1 MSPKE
6 RGERRMRTGEKL
18 RSRKGTTIVEMMAA
32 VVIMVLLSMMLNTGF
47 GLLMNAYHSMTA
59 ASEAKTLL
67 SMAGNVATE
76 ELRFAARV
84 SPVANGIQYDSDSFE
99 GMVLK
104 TENGKL
110 VTVGPSG
117 TKQLL
122 AGGAYGAGDAFRLE
136 LASAAYDS
144 TGGVVTFTLKVKEGE
159 KIRAEREFQVR
170 CLNSWEE

>member
-1 MSPKE
+1 
-6 RGERRMRTGEKL
+6 MRTGEKL

-122 AGGAYGAGDAFRLE
+122 AGGAY
-136 LASAAYDS
+136 DS